1 MILTEEEKDSHI
13 IEAVGRSRIV
23 IRDGKVTE
31 VSESRIRECPLA
43 KRFAYPVGE
52 ISPGEVKANIEHRMG
67 SFGMCRPDRKVCG
80 RVDFVGFGASE
91 LISAG
96 ILSGFLDAAVLACDG
111 AGTVV
116 VWNPELVQGVGG
128 RMSGLVQTSPFQ
140 EAMDRIEAQGGM
152 ILDKGTA
159 RIDQAAGVALA
170 IQSGRP
176 RVAVTVAL
184 AEDAVRIR
192 ECHPDA
198 LIIGVHLTATSQ
210 EDAERL
216 VSVAD
221 IVTGCASRWI
231 WELGGAR
238 ATLQAGTA
246 VPVFALTPR
255 GKKLILLK
263 IERMD
268 RPVLVSGG
276 KLPVYG
282 PETPRP

>member
-1 MILTEEEKDSHI
+1 MTEEEKDNHV

-31 VSESRIRECPLA
+31 VSEPRIRGCPLA

-67 SFGMCRPDRKVCG
+67 SFGMCGPSRKVCG
-80 RVDFVGFGASE
+80 SVDFVGFGASE
-91 LISAG
+91 LIGAG
-96 ILSGFLDAAVLACDG
+96 ILSGYLDAAVLACDG

-116 VWNPELVQGVGG
+116 VWSPELVQGIGG
-128 RMSGLVQTSPFQ
+128 RMSGLVETSPIP
-140 EAMDRIEAQGGM
+140 EAMDRIEAGGGVV
-152 ILDKGTA
+152 LDRDTA
-159 RIDQAAGVALA
+159 RLDQAAGVDLA
-170 IQSGRP
+170 VRSGRP

-184 AEDAVRIR
+184 AGDAEKIR
-192 ECHPDA
+192 ERHPDA
-198 LIIGVHLTATSQ
+198 LIIGVHLTATSR

-216 VSVAD
+216 VAVAD

-238 ATLQAGTA
+238 ASLQAGTA
-246 VPVFALTPR
+246 VPVFALTRR

-276 KLPVYG
+276 RLPVHG
-282 PETPRP
+282 PDTPRPLV